1 MSNTASVWLVI
12 VVAFLAANLPF
23 ANQRLLGVIALRKPK
38 PKPLALRLAEL
49 VLMYFITGAL
59 GLLLEQ
65 RAGQI
70 APQRWEFY
78 AITGALF
85 ITLAF
90 PGFVWRYLWKHRL
103 A

>member
-1 MSNTASVWLVI
+1 MSQNASIWLVI
-12 VVAFLAANLPF
+12 VASLLAANLPF
-23 ANQRLLGVIALRKPK
+23 LTERVLGLWPLAGGKRFGHRLL
-38 PKPLALRLAEL
+38 EL
-49 VLMYFITGAL
+49 VALYFAVGAL

-70 APQRWEFY
+70 ARQGWEFY
-78 AITGALF
+78 AITASLF

-90 PGFVWRYLWKHRL
+90 PGFVWRHLVRRPKT

>member
-1 MSNTASVWLVI
+1 MSNTVSVWLVI
-12 VVAFLAANLPF
+12 VVALLAANLPF
-23 ANQRLLGVIALRKPK
+23 ANDRLLGVFALRQ

-49 VLMYFITGAL
+49 VLMYFITGGL

-90 PGFVWRYLWKHRL
+90 PGFIWRYLWKHRL